1 MRMTHLKVKLKSKQL
16 QENRFE
22 EIRKDNT
29 LLLRK
34 MASIITTP
42 SLGAAAGPFQL
53 SKSLNSIG
61 RKRHLQRIDSENAA
75 ILDRIHAAKP
85 TYQTKVWAKDRS
97 HQETIMKRLVKVP
110 YHRNDDEEERT
121 VESDGTG
128 DY

>member
-61 RKRHLQRIDSENAA
+61 RKRHLQRIDSAPATTGLPFQAA
-75 ILDRIHAAKP
+75 
-85 TYQTKVWAKDRS
+85 
-97 HQETIMKRLVKVP
+97 
-110 YHRNDDEEERT
+110 RT
-121 VESDGTG
+121 L
-128 DY
+128 